1 MEYNVKIADYEGVL
15 NVSFYETKIQRKDD
29 GDELENENNKKAVK
43 RPQSDIKIN
52 QQPTWHNP
60 KTGKVEVIPEGF
72 IPELDPFTMTTT
84 LVPLP
89 EYAPDDFMDDDELR
103 EYVAKKVKEDKEK
116 ETARQK
122 YNSLTRA
129 KKTIYEISKA
139 NKWELFVTFTVADK
153 ERRYDLEEVKKMIR
167 IKIMNLR
174 NRKKLSFGY
183 LLIMEQHKD
192 GAWHFHGLFNDIAG
206 LTITEARSPKTKR
219 LLKTKDGKQIYNV
232 KDFESIGF
240 TETTYVADTVAVA
253 KYITKYITK
262 EMEWNYPN
270 KKKYLCSKGL
280 NRATVTYQEIEDIEQ
295 IYELLERIIGY
306 APDKVYE
313 KDAVNPYTQTNIKYM
328 EFKK

>member
-15 NVSFYETKIQRKDD
+15 NVSFYETKIERKDK
-29 GDELENENNKKAVK
+29 GEEENENNTKAVK
-43 RPQSDIKIN
+43 GSESDTKCYI
-52 QQPTWHNP
+52 QATWNNP
-60 KTGKVEVIPEGF
+60 ETGKVEIIPEGF
-72 IPELDPFTMTTT
+72 KSELNPFTMTTT

-103 EYVAKKVKEDKEK
+103 EYVAKKVNEDKEK

-129 KKTIYEISKA
+129 KKTIYELSKA

-153 ERRYDLEEVKKMIR
+153 ERRYDLEEVKKMVR
-167 IKIMNLR
+167 TKIGHLR
-174 NRKKLSFGY
+174 TRKKLTFGY

-206 LTITEARSPKTKR
+206 LTITNARSPKSGR

-240 TETTYVADTVAVA
+240 TEATYVEDTVAVA
-253 KYITKYITK
+253 KYVTKYITK
-262 EMEWNYPN
+262 EMEWHYPN
-270 KKKYLCSKGL
+270 KRKYLCSKGL
-280 NRATVTYQEIEDIEQ
+280 NRATVLLEELESLEQ
-295 IYELLERIIGY
+295 LPELLERITGY
-306 APDKVYE
+306 QPEKVYE
-313 KDAVNPYTQTNIKYM
+313 KDAVNPYTNTNIKYM